1 MSFKKGSTEDIIDSQ
16 RSLLCVSIVKGEYN
30 EEQQRDINNKS
41 HYQVTGLTDPELE
54 MVTRYYMIFYI
65 ISFSSLSCTI
75 IIVLKTRKQ
84 S

>member
-16 RSLLCVSIVKGEYN
+16 RSLLRVSIVKGEYN

-65 ISFSSLSCTI
+65 ISFSSLSYTI

>member
-16 RSLLCVSIVKGEYN
+16 RSLLRVSIVKSEYN
-30 EEQQRDINNKS
+30 EEQQRDIKNKS
-41 HYQVTGLTDPELE
+41 HYQVIGLTDPELE

-65 ISFSSLSCTI
+65 ISFSSCSYTI
-75 IIVLKTRKQ
+75 IIVLKMRKQ